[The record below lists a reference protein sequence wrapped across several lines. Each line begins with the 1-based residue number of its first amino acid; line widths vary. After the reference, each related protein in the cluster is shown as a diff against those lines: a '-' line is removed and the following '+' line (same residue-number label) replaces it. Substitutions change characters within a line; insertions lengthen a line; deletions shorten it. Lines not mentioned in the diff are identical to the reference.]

1 LPVGQVSCLP
11 TRPAGALSPVFPDR
25 APAQTAGA
33 RGSDRRIVFRR
44 SIGMT
49 GALLLWRFQRINEK
63 ESVMHL
69 SSLIHRSSRY
79 ELPGRTGRQIVANS
93 IHSKIRTSIRFED
106 AVATISLAALSTTVL
121 ALIYQSMML

>member
-25 APAQTAGA
+25 RPAQTAGE

-49 GALLLWRFQRINEK
+49 GALLLSRFQRINEK

-69 SSLIHRSSRY
+69 SSLIYSSSRH
-79 ELPGRTGRQIVANS
+79 ELPDRTGRQIVANS
-93 IHSKIRTSIRFED
+93 SHSKIRRSIHFED